1 MRHEVLWAH
10 NNLIFLGWGVI
21 TKFLRLDFS
30 QQNDHCEVFFYQIES
45 SFLAEPPS
53 GSKESFSGPPAVRKI
68 LERKFVFVDAR
79 NLVYAAKMD
88 SVLVYWP
95 E

>member
-1 MRHEVLWAH
+1 
-10 NNLIFLGWGVI
+10 
-21 TKFLRLDFS
+21 LDFS
-30 QQNDHCEVFFYQIES
+30 QQNDHCEVFYQIES